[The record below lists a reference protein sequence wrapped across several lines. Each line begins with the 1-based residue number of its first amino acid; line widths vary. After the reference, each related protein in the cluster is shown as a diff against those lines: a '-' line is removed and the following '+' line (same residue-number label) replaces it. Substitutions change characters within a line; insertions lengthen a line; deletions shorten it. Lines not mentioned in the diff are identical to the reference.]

1 MKLFLM
7 KSELL
12 HATSYAHLVSKDGSV
27 ISLLILLGE
36 IKNNDFTQQLISS
49 ALL

>member
-1 MKLFLM
+1 M

-27 ISLLILLGE
+27 
-36 IKNNDFTQQLISS
+36 FTDEMRMQYI
-49 ALL
+49 